1 MIFTLVYATIKAIP
15 GKDGY
20 ERMEEKTLRETDE
33 TVDAAQA
40 SEQTAPVDDTP
51 AEQAEPTEQAVTLR
65 EDKVPESE
73 EYDED
78 EEDDDEEEDEDEEG
92 DEVVEEEVD
101 NTPPYCDK
109 VFGVYRL
116 ALYGICFGYGGGLLV
131 TGLFGIITG
140 REVTTSSIPGI
151 VGAVIGYL
159 IGAYATKR
167 LHRRQNKKRPL
178 HTERPDR
185 FQYGKRNQNIHFSF
199 HAGSQR
205 RGYERTLFFCVTA
218 PAARPP
224 ALPSASDKM
233 YRVRHPAKLPPAY
246 R

>member
-1 MIFTLVYATIKAIP
+1 MIFPLVYATIKAIP

-33 TVDAAQA
+33 AVDAAQA

-78 EEDDDEEEDEDEEG
+78 EEDDDEEDD

-167 LHRRQNKKRPL
+167 LQAKAKAEAEAAEAAAQS
-178 HTERPDR
+178 TE
-185 FQYGKRNQNIHFSF
+185 
-199 HAGSQR
+199 SQA
-205 RGYERTLFFCVTA
+205 E
-218 PAARPP
+218 
-224 ALPSASDKM
+224 
-233 YRVRHPAKLPPAY
+233 
-246 R
+246 

>member
-1 MIFTLVYATIKAIP
+1 
-15 GKDGY
+15 
-20 ERMEEKTLRETDE
+20 MEEKNLRETDE
-33 TVDAAQA
+33 TVDTAQA

-78 EEDDDEEEDEDEEG
+78 DDEEDDDEA
-92 DEVVEEEVD
+92 VEEEVD

-109 VFGVYRL
+109 VFGVHRL

-131 TGLFGIITG
+131 TGLFGILTG
-140 REVTTSSIPGI
+140 REVTTASTPGI

-167 LHRRQNKKRPL
+167 LQAKAKAEAEAAEAAAQS
-178 HTERPDR
+178 TE
-185 FQYGKRNQNIHFSF
+185 
-199 HAGSQR
+199 SQA
-205 RGYERTLFFCVTA
+205 E
-218 PAARPP
+218 
-224 ALPSASDKM
+224 
-233 YRVRHPAKLPPAY
+233 
-246 R
+246 

>member
-1 MIFTLVYATIKAIP
+1 MIFPLVYATIKAIP

-33 TVDAAQA
+33 TVEAAQA
-40 SEQTAPVDDTP
+40 GEMTAPVDDTP
-51 AEQAEPTEQAVTLR
+51 AEQAEQAVTLR

-78 EEDDDEEEDEDEEG
+78 EEDDDEEED

-167 LHRRQNKKRPL
+167 LQAKAKAEAEAAEAAAQS
-178 HTERPDR
+178 TE
-185 FQYGKRNQNIHFSF
+185 
-199 HAGSQR
+199 SQA
-205 RGYERTLFFCVTA
+205 E
-218 PAARPP
+218 
-224 ALPSASDKM
+224 
-233 YRVRHPAKLPPAY
+233 
-246 R
+246 

>member
-1 MIFTLVYATIKAIP
+1 
-15 GKDGY
+15 
-20 ERMEEKTLRETDE
+20 MEEKNLRETDE
-33 TVDAAQA
+33 TVDTAQA

-78 EEDDDEEEDEDEEG
+78 EDDDDEEDDDEA
-92 DEVVEEEVD
+92 VEEEVD

-109 VFGVYRL
+109 VFGVHRL

-131 TGLFGIITG
+131 TGLFGILTG
-140 REVTTSSIPGI
+140 REVTTASTPGI

-167 LHRRQNKKRPL
+167 LQAKAKAEAEAAEAAAQS
-178 HTERPDR
+178 TE
-185 FQYGKRNQNIHFSF
+185 
-199 HAGSQR
+199 SQA
-205 RGYERTLFFCVTA
+205 E
-218 PAARPP
+218 
-224 ALPSASDKM
+224 
-233 YRVRHPAKLPPAY
+233 
-246 R
+246 

>member
-1 MIFTLVYATIKAIP
+1 
-15 GKDGY
+15 
-20 ERMEEKTLRETDE
+20 MEEKTLRETDE
-33 TVDAAQA
+33 TVSTDAVQA
-40 SEQTAPVDDTP
+40 DEMTAPVDDTP
-51 AEQAEPTEQAVTLR
+51 AEQAEQAVTLR

-78 EEDDDEEEDEDEEG
+78 EEDDDEEED

-159 IGAYATKR
+159 IGAYAAA
-167 LHRRQNKKRPL
+167 QS
-178 HTERPDR
+178 TE
-185 FQYGKRNQNIHFSF
+185 
-199 HAGSQR
+199 SQA
-205 RGYERTLFFCVTA
+205 E
-218 PAARPP
+218 
-224 ALPSASDKM
+224 
-233 YRVRHPAKLPPAY
+233 
-246 R
+246 

>member
-1 MIFTLVYATIKAIP
+1 
-15 GKDGY
+15 
-20 ERMEEKTLRETDE
+20 MEEKNLRETDE
-33 TVDAAQA
+33 TVDTAQA

-51 AEQAEPTEQAVTLR
+51 AEQAEQAEQTEQIVLLR

-78 EEDDDEEEDEDEEG
+78 

-109 VFGVYRL
+109 VFGVHRL

-131 TGLFGIITG
+131 TGLFGILTG
-140 REVTTSSIPGI
+140 REVTTSSTPGI

-167 LHRRQNKKRPL
+167 LQAKAKAEAEAAEAAAQS
-178 HTERPDR
+178 TE
-185 FQYGKRNQNIHFSF
+185 
-199 HAGSQR
+199 SQA
-205 RGYERTLFFCVTA
+205 E
-218 PAARPP
+218 
-224 ALPSASDKM
+224 
-233 YRVRHPAKLPPAY
+233 
-246 R
+246 

>member
-1 MIFTLVYATIKAIP
+1 MIFALVCATIKAIP

-33 TVDAAQA
+33 TVSTDAVQA
-40 SEQTAPVDDTP
+40 DEMTAPVDDTP

-78 EEDDDEEEDEDEEG
+78 EEDDDEEED
-92 DEVVEEEVD
+92 DEVVEDEVD

-167 LHRRQNKKRPL
+167 LQAKAKAEAEAAEAAAQS
-178 HTERPDR
+178 TE
-185 FQYGKRNQNIHFSF
+185 
-199 HAGSQR
+199 SQA
-205 RGYERTLFFCVTA
+205 E
-218 PAARPP
+218 
-224 ALPSASDKM
+224 
-233 YRVRHPAKLPPAY
+233 
-246 R
+246 